1 MMRMRPGRMVAYALA
16 GLVGAALTLIGA
28 APASFADRAIE
39 RATGGRMRLAETD
52 GTIWRGSGR
61 LVLVDTGAE
70 SGAQQA
76 VPGVAVPGRIDWGL
90 RQLPLLIGQVDAS
103 IRVDGMT
110 QPVRVQGGYGE
121 IRVGGGSLALPSVEL
136 GRMGS
141 PWNTLR
147 PSGALSLRWENL
159 TLKQGGLEGR
169 AQIEL
174 RDASSAMTPVRPLG
188 SYRVEIIGRGG
199 QADLGIQTLAGPL
212 RLQGSGTFS
221 AQGGL
226 RFTAEASADPA
237 AQASLNSFLGLIG
250 RRDGEKTII
259 KIGA

>member
-1 MMRMRPGRMVAYALA
+1 MRVPAGRAVLFALA
-16 GLVGAALTLIGA
+16 GLIGAALALVAA
-28 APASFADRAIE
+28 APASFVDRSLDRA
-39 RATGGRMRLAETD
+39 TSGRMRLAESD

-61 LVLVDTGAE
+61 IVLVDPGAE
-70 SGAQQA
+70 AGERRSLA
-76 VPGVAVPGRIDWGL
+76 GVAVPGRIDWNL
-90 RQLPLLIGQVDAS
+90 RLLPLLIGQVDAS

-110 QPVRVQGGYGE
+110 QPVRIQGGYGE
-121 IRVGGGSLALPSVEL
+121 MRVGGGSVALPSVEL

-141 PWNTLR
+141 PWNTIR

-188 SYRVEIIGRGG
+188 SYRVDIIGRGG
-199 QADLGIQTLAGPL
+199 QAELGIQTLAGPL
-212 RLQGSGTFS
+212 RLQGSGNFS

-226 RFTAEASADPA
+226 RFTAEASADA
-237 AQASLNSFLGLIG
+237 AEQSRLDSFLGLIG
-250 RRDGEKTII
+250 RRDGDKTII
-259 KIGA
+259 RIGA

>member
-1 MMRMRPGRMVAYALA
+1 MRLHPGRALLYALA
-16 GLVGAALTLIGA
+16 GLVGAMLMLVAA
-28 APASFADRAIE
+28 APAGFADLALQ

-52 GTIWRGSGR
+52 GTVWRGSGR
-61 LVLVDTGAE
+61 IVLVDLGADAGDRR
-70 SGAQQA
+70 SLA
-76 VPGVAVPGRIDWGL
+76 GVAVPGRIDWTL

-103 IRVDGMT
+103 IRIDGMT
-110 QPVRVQGGYGE
+110 QPVRIQGGYGE
-121 IRVGGGSLALPSVEL
+121 MRIGGGSVALPSVEL

-141 PWNTLR
+141 PWNTIR

-199 QADLGIQTLAGPL
+199 QAELGIQTLSGPL
-212 RLQGSGTFS
+212 RLQGSGNFS
-221 AQGGL
+221 ARGGL

-237 AQASLNSFLGLIG
+237 ERARLDSFLSLIG
-250 RRDGEKTII
+250 RRDGDKTVIR
-259 KIGA
+259 IGA

>member
-1 MMRMRPGRMVAYALA
+1 MRLHAGRVVLFALA
-16 GLVGAALTLIGA
+16 GLAGVALALVAA
-28 APASFADRAIE
+28 APASFVDRSLE
-39 RATGGRMRLAETD
+39 RATGGRMRLAESD

-61 LVLVDTGAE
+61 IVLVDLGAE
-70 SGAQQA
+70 EAERRSLA
-76 VPGVAVPGRIDWGL
+76 GVAVPGRIDWNL
-90 RQLPLLIGQVDAS
+90 RMFPLLIGQVDAS

-110 QPVRVQGGYGE
+110 QPVRIQGGYGE
-121 IRVGGGSLALPSVEL
+121 MRVGGGSVALPSVEL

-159 TLKQGGLEGR
+159 TLRQGGLEGR

-188 SYRVEIIGRGG
+188 SYRVDIIGQGG
-199 QADLGIQTLAGPL
+199 QAELGIQTLAGPL
-212 RLQGSGTFS
+212 RLQGSGNFS

-226 RFTAEASADPA
+226 RFTAEASADA
-237 AQASLNSFLGLIG
+237 AERSRLDSFLGLIG
-250 RRDGEKTII
+250 RRDGDKTII
-259 KIGA
+259 RIGA

>member
-1 MMRMRPGRMVAYALA
+1 MRLHPGPLLMHALA
-16 GLVGAALTLIGA
+16 GLLGAALTLVA
-28 APASFADRAIE
+28 VAPASFADRALE
-39 RATGGRMRLAETD
+39 RATGGRVRLAETD
-52 GTIWRGSGR
+52 GTIWSGSGR
-61 LVLVDTGAE
+61 LVLVDLGAE
-70 SGAQQA
+70 EGQRSALS
-76 VPGVAVPGRIDWGL
+76 GVAVPGRIEWSL
-90 RQLPLLIGQVDAS
+90 RQFPLLIGQVDAS
-103 IRVDGMT
+103 IRGEGVA
-110 QPVRVQGGYGE
+110 QPVRIQGGYGE
-121 IRVGGGSLALPSVEL
+121 IRVGGGSVSLPSVEL

-188 SYRVEIIGRGG
+188 SYRVEVVGRGG
-199 QADLGIQTLAGPL
+199 QADLSIETLAGPL

-221 AQGGL
+221 SQGGL
-226 RFTAEASADPA
+226 RFTTEASADA
-237 AQASLNSFLGLIG
+237 AEQARLNSFLSLIG
-250 RRDGEKTII
+250 RRDGDRTII

>member
-1 MMRMRPGRMVAYALA
+1 MRLRPGLAFAYALM
-16 GLVGAALTLIGA
+16 GLLGVAVALIAA
-28 APASFADRAIE
+28 APAAFADLALD

-52 GTIWRGSGR
+52 GTVWRGSGR
-61 LVLVDTGAE
+61 LVLVDLGAE
-70 SGAQQA
+70 SGERSAL
-76 VPGVAVPGRIDWGL
+76 PGVAVPGRIDWAL
-90 RQLPLLIGQVDAS
+90 SRLPLLIGQVDAS
-103 IRVDGMT
+103 IRIDGMA
-110 QPVRVQGGYGE
+110 QPVRVQGGYDE
-121 IRVGGGSLALPSVEL
+121 VRVSAGSVALPSVEL

-147 PSGALSLRWENL
+147 PSGAFSLRWENL

-174 RDASSAMTPVRPLG
+174 RDVSSAMTPVRPLG
-188 SYRVEIIGRGG
+188 SYRVEVVGRGG

-212 RLQGSGTFS
+212 RLSGNGNFS
-221 AQGGL
+221 ARGGL

-237 AQASLNSFLGLIG
+237 ERAGLDSFLGLIG
-250 RRDGEKTII
+250 RRDGDKTVI

>member
-1 MMRMRPGRMVAYALA
+1 MRMRPGRMAAYALA
-16 GLVGAALTLIGA
+16 GLLGAALVLVLA
-28 APASFADRAIE
+28 APASFADRALE

-61 LVLVDTGAE
+61 LVLVDPGAE
-70 SGAQQA
+70 AANLRSVA
-76 VPGVAVPGRIDWGL
+76 GVAVPGRIDWGL

-103 IRVDGMT
+103 IRVEGMA

-121 IRVGGGSLALPSVEL
+121 IRVSGGSLALPTVEL

-159 TLKQGGLEGR
+159 TLRQGGLEGR

-188 SYRVEIIGRGG
+188 SYRVEVIGRGG
-199 QADLGIQTLAGPL
+199 QAELGIQTLAGPL
-212 RLQGSGTFS
+212 RLQGSGSFS
-221 AQGGL
+221 ARGGL